1 MSTSLQDKYPQTA
14 FSERSTYSPT
24 STATQPN
31 SLNDELCC
39 TLHKDKQ
46 IEYYCQSCKSPVCS
60 ICMFETHNGHRLVML
75 SDELD
80 HYKNLIQ
87 SLKQS
92 LTDLNRK
99 NKDKLDLITENI
111 DTLQIQKQN
120 QIKIVLKLFNDI
132 TTKIE
137 QKRDLVISGFDQK
150 YEMTLDK
157 IENIKKTIQC
167 NQNEL
172 HIILNAVD
180 GLLKSFDELSQE
192 IMIKKIDSII
202 NFITKSSTDIETCIK
217 KQNVYMKKFEKVS
230 KLNIIPVNAKHLMEL
245 LDKIDSKVICYPELD
260 DKERD
265 AIEVK
270 IKNNLLIRDVEKQ
283 LNENRPQKIIFESP
297 QSRTKI
303 SHALPL
309 CPKLNGSV
317 LTKYKTSKLSKKTL
331 NMIKSNSNSKLSTNV
346 NTSYSG
352 NCNVNNNNNN
362 HILNT
367 EQSPLR
373 IRSKFRLKSIEQQQ
387 HNNINNNNSSSGIQ
401 GNNNNNNN
409 GNSSSNHNRVISAIT
424 TTINSNKPSLHLQ
437 NINKHNK
444 LLKRTASESSYRT
457 INKTETKEDLQ
468 YKRNNNNN
476 NNNKQNNNDKDSS
489 SINGSYCNTNSNNNY
504 NTTNN
509 NESSSSSYQGSGSIE
524 NNSSMEQSFN
534 LLDHDKQ
541 GKKQSLLYLQY
552 RPPPSTTNQSQILP
566 LINKK

>member
-1 MSTSLQDKYPQTA
+1 MSTSLQDKYPQTE
-14 FSERSTYSPT
+14 FTEISTYSPT

-31 SLNDELCC
+31 SLNYELCC

-60 ICMFETHNGHRLVML
+60 VCMFETHNGHRLVML

-132 TTKIE
+132 TNKIE

-172 HIILNAVD
+172 NIILNAVD

-202 NFITKSSTDIETCIK
+202 NFITKSSNYIETCIK
-217 KQNVYMKKFEKVS
+217 KQNMYMKKFEKVS

-283 LNENRPQKIIFESP
+283 LNENRPQKIIFDSP

-317 LTKYKTSKLSKKTL
+317 LTKHKTSKLSKNTL

-373 IRSKFRLKSIEQQQ
+373 IRSKFRLKSIEQQ
-387 HNNINNNNSSSGIQ
+387 HNNNNNNNNSSSGNQ
-401 GNNNNNNN
+401 SNNNNN
-409 GNSSSNHNRVISAIT
+409 GNRIVSAII

-468 YKRNNNNN
+468 YKRQNNNN
-476 NNNKQNNNDKDSS
+476 NNNKQNNNDKDSL
-489 SINGSYCNTNSNNNY
+489 SINGSYYNTNSNNNN

-552 RPPPSTTNQSQILP
+552 RPNMNLPPSTNQSQILP

>member
-1 MSTSLQDKYPQTA
+1 MSTSLKDKYPQTE
-14 FSERSTYSPT
+14 FTEISTYSPT

-31 SLNDELCC
+31 SLNYELCC

-75 SDELD
+75 SYELN
-80 HYKNLIQ
+80 HYKDLIQ

-132 TTKIE
+132 TSKIE

-150 YEMTLDK
+150 YEMTIDK

-167 NQNEL
+167 NQNEMN
-172 HIILNAVD
+172 IILNAVD

-202 NFITKSSTDIETCIK
+202 NFITKSSNDIETCIK

-283 LNENRPQKIIFESP
+283 LNENRPQKIIFDSP

-303 SHALPL
+303 SHVLPL

-317 LTKYKTSKLSKKTL
+317 LTKHKTSKLSKKTL

-346 NTSYSG
+346 NTSYNGS
-352 NCNVNNNNNN
+352 CNVNSSN

-387 HNNINNNNSSSGIQ
+387 HNNNNNTSSGNQ

-409 GNSSSNHNRVISAIT
+409 GNRIISAIT

-468 YKRNNNNN
+468 YKRQNNNN
-476 NNNKQNNNDKDSS
+476 NNNKQTNNDKDSS
-489 SINGSYCNTNSNNNY
+489 SINGSYCNTNSNNHN

-534 LLDHDKQ
+534 LLEHDKQ

-552 RPPPSTTNQSQILP
+552 RPNMNPPPSTNQSQILP

>member
-1 MSTSLQDKYPQTA
+1 
-14 FSERSTYSPT
+14 
-24 STATQPN
+24 
-31 SLNDELCC
+31 
-39 TLHKDKQ
+39 
-46 IEYYCQSCKSPVCS
+46 
-60 ICMFETHNGHRLVML
+60 MFETHNGHRLVML
-75 SDELD
+75 SYELN
-80 HYKNLIQ
+80 HYKDLIQ

-132 TTKIE
+132 TSKIE

-150 YEMTLDK
+150 YEMTIDK

-167 NQNEL
+167 NQNEMN
-172 HIILNAVD
+172 IILNAVD

-202 NFITKSSTDIETCIK
+202 NFITKSSNDIETCIK

-283 LNENRPQKIIFESP
+283 LNENRPQKIIFDSP

-303 SHALPL
+303 SHVLPL

-317 LTKYKTSKLSKKTL
+317 LTKHKTSKLSKKTL

-346 NTSYSG
+346 NTSYNGS
-352 NCNVNNNNNN
+352 CNVNSSN

-387 HNNINNNNSSSGIQ
+387 HNNNNNNTSSGNQ
-401 GNNNNNNN
+401 GNNNNNN
-409 GNSSSNHNRVISAIT
+409 GNRIISAIT

-468 YKRNNNNN
+468 YKRQNNN
-476 NNNKQNNNDKDSS
+476 NNNKQTNNDKDSS
-489 SINGSYCNTNSNNNY
+489 SINGSYCNTNSNNHN

-534 LLDHDKQ
+534 LLEHDKQ

-552 RPPPSTTNQSQILP
+552 RPNMNPPPSTNQSQILP

>member
-1 MSTSLQDKYPQTA
+1 MSTSLQDKYSQNEFTEMA
-14 FSERSTYSPT
+14 NYSTT
-24 STATQPN
+24 STTTQPN
-31 SLNDELCC
+31 LLNDEICC

-60 ICMFETHNGHRLVML
+60 ICMFQTHNGHHLVML
-75 SDELD
+75 SDELE
-80 HYKNLIQ
+80 HYKVLIQ

-99 NKDKLDLITENI
+99 NKDKVDLITENI
-111 DTLQIQKQN
+111 DTLQVQKQN
-120 QIKIVLKLFNDI
+120 QIKIVLKLFNEI

-157 IENIKKTIQC
+157 IENIKKTIQY

-172 HIILNAVD
+172 NIILNAVD

-202 NFITKSSTDIETCIK
+202 NFITKSSNDIEVCIK
-217 KQNVYMKKFEKVS
+217 KQNMYMKRFEKVS

-260 DKERD
+260 EKERD
-265 AIEVK
+265 AIDVK

-317 LTKYKTSKLSKKTL
+317 LTKNKTSKLSKKTL
-331 NMIKSNSNSKLSTNV
+331 HMIKSNSNSKLSTNI

-352 NCNVNNNNNN
+352 NCTIHN

-373 IRSKFRLKSIEQQQ
+373 IRSKFKLKSIEQQ
-387 HNNINNNNSSSGIQ
+387 HNTNNNNSNSSNKGNIN
-401 GNNNNNNN
+401 GNNK
-409 GNSSSNHNRVISAIT
+409 VISAIT
-424 TTINSNKPSLHLQ
+424 TTIQSNNKPSLHLH
-437 NINKHNK
+437 NMNKHNT

-457 INKTETKEDLQ
+457 NVNKTEPKEDLQ
-468 YKRNNNNN
+468 NKTK
-476 NNNKQNNNDKDSS
+476 NNKHNNDKDSS
-489 SINGSYCNTNSNNNY
+489 INGSYYNTNSNNN
-504 NTTNN
+504 NSNN
-509 NESSSSSYQGSGSIE
+509 NESSSSSYQGSGSGEI
-524 NNSSMEQSFN
+524 NSSMEQSFN

-552 RPPPSTTNQSQILP
+552 RPNMNPSSTNTGQILP

>member
-1 MSTSLQDKYPQTA
+1 MSTSLQDKYPQTE
-14 FSERSTYSPT
+14 FTEISTYSPT

-31 SLNDELCC
+31 SLNYELCC

-60 ICMFETHNGHRLVML
+60 VCMFETHNGHRLVML

-132 TTKIE
+132 TNKIE

-172 HIILNAVD
+172 NIILNAVD

-202 NFITKSSTDIETCIK
+202 NFITKSSNDIETCIK
-217 KQNVYMKKFEKVS
+217 KQNMYMKKFEKVS

-283 LNENRPQKIIFESP
+283 LNENRPQKIIFDSP

-317 LTKYKTSKLSKKTL
+317 LTKHKTSKLSKNTL

-373 IRSKFRLKSIEQQQ
+373 IRSKFRLKSIEQQ
-387 HNNINNNNSSSGIQ
+387 HNNNNNNNNSSSGNQ
-401 GNNNNNNN
+401 SNNNNN
-409 GNSSSNHNRVISAIT
+409 GNRIVSAII

-468 YKRNNNNN
+468 YKRQNNNN
-476 NNNKQNNNDKDSS
+476 NNNKQNNNDKDSL
-489 SINGSYCNTNSNNNY
+489 SINGSYYNTNSNNNN

-552 RPPPSTTNQSQILP
+552 RPNMNLPPSTNQSQILP

>member
-1 MSTSLQDKYPQTA
+1 MSTSLKDKYPQPEFT
-14 FSERSTYSPT
+14 EISTYSPT

-31 SLNDELCC
+31 SLNYELCC

-75 SDELD
+75 SYELN
-80 HYKNLIQ
+80 HYKDLIQ

-132 TTKIE
+132 TSKIE

-150 YEMTLDK
+150 YEMTIDK

-167 NQNEL
+167 NQNEMN
-172 HIILNAVD
+172 IILNAVD

-202 NFITKSSTDIETCIK
+202 NFITKSSNDIETCIK

-283 LNENRPQKIIFESP
+283 LNENRPQKIIFDSP

-303 SHALPL
+303 SHVLPL

-317 LTKYKTSKLSKKTL
+317 LTKHKTSKLSKKTL

-346 NTSYSG
+346 NTSYNGS
-352 NCNVNNNNNN
+352 CNVNSSN

-387 HNNINNNNSSSGIQ
+387 HNNNNNTSSGNQ

-409 GNSSSNHNRVISAIT
+409 GNRIISAIT

-468 YKRNNNNN
+468 YKRQNNN
-476 NNNKQNNNDKDSS
+476 NNNKQTNNDKDSS
-489 SINGSYCNTNSNNNY
+489 SINGSYCNTNSNNHN

-534 LLDHDKQ
+534 LLEHDKQ

-552 RPPPSTTNQSQILP
+552 RPNMNPPPSTNQSQILP